1 MPAQFTLLYKGQ
13 SHEIDITSL
22 YVASQFEEKYDR
34 SFQCMANASEMRV
47 GWLAFCVWRAAAH
60 QGITVPL
67 KFDDFLQND
76 PLIEA
81 IEDAEEENTNPTP
94 GEQ

>member
-1 MPAQFTLLYKGQ
+1 
-13 SHEIDITSL
+13 
-22 YVASQFEEKYDR
+22 
-34 SFQCMANASEMRV
+34 MRV

-81 IEDAEEENTNPTP
+81 SHPTRISDAFAMH
-94 GEQ
+94 